1 MVVSKVFDKI
11 MYKLFE
17 EKLLKRYLC
26 VLVAMFIS
34 AINYNLFIYPS
45 KIVAGGGNGLSIIMQ
60 TLFNI
65 KPSVFILFFSTTILI
80 IAVCLIGIQKSSG
93 ALLATFIYPLFVDLT
108 SGITSIISPNNGDM
122 ILISLFAGIIS
133 GFASGI
139 IYKMGFSGGGV
150 SLISK
155 IIYEK
160 IHISISKTAFCMN
173 MIIVIAGGILYGIEN
188 IMYAIIF
195 LYIDRIV
202 VDRVLLGIS
211 TNKVFYIV
219 TNKDEEV
226 KDFLLQ
232 GLGYQIT
239 EFDVIGG
246 YNSQEDQVIMTVVPT
261 KEYFKIT
268 DEIKKID
275 SKAFFVVTDSYQ
287 AHKGS

>member
-1 MVVSKVFDKI
+1 MSKAFDKI

>member
-1 MVVSKVFDKI
+1 MSKVFDKI